1 MTKKLKIEID
11 PNGIWYHGSNLILS
25 ELRKGSTITQWRALA
40 EAFSHKPTILCCD
53 DNGMIIHNGFHTGY
67 LYVIDEHIEIGT
79 DIYQHPQTTMDKNA
93 EFLTKRSL
101 TLRLIKKL

>member
-1 MTKKLKIEID
+1 MQYD
-11 PNGIWYHGSNLILS
+11 PRYIQNI
-25 ELRKGSTITQWRALA
+25 
-40 EAFSHKPTILCCD
+40 KPE
-53 DNGMIIHNGFHTGY
+53 FTGDQK
-67 LYVIDEHIEIGT
+67 VEIGT